1 MKAFSLRGSPRS
13 SAGRTQVS
21 RSERIGR
28 SRATVYRS
36 EMREPTAD
44 RIRPGQIRD
53 KPGRAV
59 PGQLFQAEG
68 VTKRFDQVE
77 ALSNLS
83 VELAPGTIGLVGP
96 NGSGKTTLLRLLMGL
111 IPPSSGRLSV
121 LGFDPQ
127 RDPLRVRE
135 RVGYMPEHDCLM
147 PDLSAVGFVSFMG
160 QVSGLPR
167 EVAMSRAHDVLEFV
181 GLREERY
188 RKIREYSV
196 GMRQRVKLA
205 QAIVHDPPLC
215 FLDEP
220 TSGLDPQ
227 GRAEMLHL
235 LDVLAKL
242 GGHSFVLSTHLLPDT
257 EGLVDQ
263 VLLLN
268 AGRLL
273 AAGPVAQLLSQGR
286 SETVVRV
293 KGDSAA
299 FASALATKGFAIRVD
314 RSELRVQLPDG
325 NTRPVFEAA
334 QASRTQVRYL
344 GPSVRTVEDLFL
356 SMMGEGGGGPGR

>member
-1 MKAFSLRGSPRS
+1 MPGELL
-13 SAGRTQVS
+13 QVDS
-21 RSERIGR
+21 VS
-28 SRATVYRS
+28 
-36 EMREPTAD
+36 
-44 RIRPGQIRD
+44 
-53 KPGRAV
+53 
-59 PGQLFQAEG
+59 
-68 VTKRFDQVE
+68 KRFDQVE

-83 VELAPGTIGLVGP
+83 VELAPGTVGLVGP

-121 LGFDPQ
+121 LGYDPQ
-127 RDPLRVRE
+127 TDALHVRE

-160 QVSGLPR
+160 RVSGLPR
-167 EVAMSRAHDVLEFV
+167 EVAISRAHDVLEFV
-181 GLREERY
+181 GLKEERY

-220 TSGLDPQ
+220 TSGLDPE
-227 GRAEMLHL
+227 GREEMLHL
-235 LDVLAKL
+235 IGVLAKL

-273 AAGPVAQLLSQGR
+273 AAGPVATLLSQSR
-286 SETVVRV
+286 SDTVVRV
-293 KGDSAA
+293 KGDTQA
-299 FASALATKGFAIRVD
+299 FVAALAAKGVAVRAEGTDLKV
-314 RSELRVQLPDG
+314 SLPDG

-334 QASRTQVRYL
+334 QASQTQIRYL

-356 SMMGEGGGGPGR
+356 SMMGDPTGRAAP

>member
-1 MKAFSLRGSPRS
+1 
-13 SAGRTQVS
+13 
-21 RSERIGR
+21 
-28 SRATVYRS
+28 
-36 EMREPTAD
+36 
-44 RIRPGQIRD
+44 
-53 KPGRAV
+53 V
-59 PGQLFQAEG
+59 PGELLQVDS

-77 ALSNLS
+77 ALANLS
-83 VELAPGTIGLVGP
+83 VELAPGTVGLVGP

-111 IPPSSGRLSV
+111 IPPSSGRLAV

-127 RDPLRVRE
+127 HDPLHVRE

-160 QVSGLPR
+160 RVSGLPR
-167 EVAMSRAHDVLEFV
+167 EVAISRAHDVLEFV
-181 GLREERY
+181 GLKEERY

-227 GRAEMLHL
+227 GREEMLHL
-235 LDVLAKL
+235 LAVLSKL
-242 GGHSFVLSTHLLPDT
+242 GGHSFVISTHLLPDT

-268 AGRLL
+268 GGRLL

-286 SETVVRV
+286 TETVVRV
-293 KGDSAA
+293 KGDVGA
-299 FASALATKGFAIRVD
+299 FASTLSAKGVSSRVEGNEV
-314 RSELRVQLPDG
+314 RVELGDG
-325 NTRPVFEAA
+325 NTRPIFEAA

-344 GPSVRTVEDLFL
+344 GPSVRTIEDLFL
-356 SMMGEGGGGPGR
+356 SMVGESGRRPGP

>member
-1 MKAFSLRGSPRS
+1 
-13 SAGRTQVS
+13 
-21 RSERIGR
+21 
-28 SRATVYRS
+28 
-36 EMREPTAD
+36 
-44 RIRPGQIRD
+44 
-53 KPGRAV
+53 V
-59 PGQLFQAEG
+59 PGGLLQVDS
-68 VTKRFDQVE
+68 VTKRFDQIE

-83 VELAPGTIGLVGP
+83 VELAPGTVGLVGP

-111 IPPSSGRLSV
+111 IPPSWGRLSV

-127 RDPLRVRE
+127 REPLQVRE

-160 QVSGLPR
+160 RVSGLPR
-167 EVAMSRAHDVLEFV
+167 EVAISRAHDVLEFV
-181 GLREERY
+181 GLKEERY

-227 GRAEMLHL
+227 GREEMLHL
-235 LDVLAKL
+235 LGVLSKL
-242 GGHSFVLSTHLLPDT
+242 GGHSFVISTHLLPDT

-273 AAGPVAQLLSQGR
+273 AAGPVRELLSQGAV
-286 SETVVRV
+286 ETVIRV
-293 KGDSAA
+293 KGDPAA
-299 FASALATKGFAIRVD
+299 FVSALSARGVAARAEG
-314 RSELRVQLPDG
+314 SELHLSLPDG

-334 QASRTQVRYL
+334 QSSHTQVRYL
-344 GPSVRTVEDLFL
+344 GPSVRTIEDLFL
-356 SMMGEGGGGPGR
+356 SMMDGSARGPVP

>member
-1 MKAFSLRGSPRS
+1 MAGELLRTDS
-13 SAGRTQVS
+13 
-21 RSERIGR
+21 
-28 SRATVYRS
+28 
-36 EMREPTAD
+36 
-44 RIRPGQIRD
+44 
-53 KPGRAV
+53 
-59 PGQLFQAEG
+59 

-77 ALSNLS
+77 ALSNLT
-83 VELAPGTIGLVGP
+83 VELAPGTVGLVGP

-111 IPPSSGRLSV
+111 LPPSAGTLSV
-121 LGFDPQ
+121 LGHDPQ
-127 RDPLRVRE
+127 REPLLVRE

-147 PDLSAVGFVSFMG
+147 PDLSAVGFVSHMAR
-160 QVSGLPR
+160 VSGLPR
-167 EVAMSRAHDVLEFV
+167 EVAISRAHDVLDFV
-181 GLREERY
+181 GLKEERY

-227 GRAEMLHL
+227 GREEMLHL
-235 LDVLAKL
+235 LAVLARL
-242 GGHSFVLSTHLLPDT
+242 GGHSFVISTHLLPDT

-273 AAGPVAQLLSQGR
+273 AAGSVRDLLSSGDVR
-286 SETVVRV
+286 TVVRI
-293 KGDSAA
+293 KGDLPA
-299 FASALATKGFAIRVD
+299 FV
-314 RSELRVQLPDG
+314 SELSTRGISARVEGSELSVQLLGD
-325 NTRPVFEAA
+325 NTRPIFEAA
-334 QASRTQVRYL
+334 QATHSQVRYL

-356 SMMGEGGGGPGR
+356 SLVDAATPRTGP

>member
-1 MKAFSLRGSPRS
+1 MG
-13 SAGRTQVS
+13 
-21 RSERIGR
+21 
-28 SRATVYRS
+28 SRAF
-36 EMREPTAD
+36 
-44 RIRPGQIRD
+44 
-53 KPGRAV
+53 AV
-59 PGQLFQAEG
+59 AAELLRTDS

-77 ALSNLS
+77 ALSNLT
-83 VELAPGTIGLVGP
+83 VALAPGTVGLVGP

-111 IPPSSGRLSV
+111 LPPSAGTLSV
-121 LGFDPQ
+121 LGHDPQ
-127 RDPLRVRE
+127 REPLLVRE

-147 PDLSAVGFVSFMG
+147 PDLSAVGFVSHMAR
-160 QVSGLPR
+160 VSGLPR
-167 EVAMSRAHDVLEFV
+167 EVAISRAHDVLDFV
-181 GLREERY
+181 GLKEERY

-227 GRAEMLHL
+227 GREEMLHL
-235 LDVLAKL
+235 LAVLAGL
-242 GGHSFVLSTHLLPDT
+242 GGHSFVISTHLLPDT

-273 AAGPVAQLLSQGR
+273 AAGPVKDLLSQGDVR
-286 SETVVRV
+286 TVVRI
-293 KGDSAA
+293 KGDLPA
-299 FASALATKGFAIRVD
+299 FVSALAARGITARVEGPELTVHLP
-314 RSELRVQLPDG
+314 SE

-334 QASRTQVRYL
+334 QATHSQVRYL

-356 SMMGEGGGGPGR
+356 TLVDAPTSRGDP

>member
-1 MKAFSLRGSPRS
+1 MPGGLL
-13 SAGRTQVS
+13 Q
-21 RSERIGR
+21 
-28 SRATVYRS
+28 
-36 EMREPTAD
+36 AD
-44 RIRPGQIRD
+44 S
-53 KPGRAV
+53 
-59 PGQLFQAEG
+59 

-96 NGSGKTTLLRLLMGL
+96 NGSGKTTLLRLLLGL
-111 IPPSSGRLSV
+111 LPPTSGRLSV
-121 LGFDPQ
+121 LGYDPQ
-127 RDPLRVRE
+127 VEPLQVRA

-147 PDLSAVGFVSFMG
+147 PDLSAVGFVAHMG
-160 QVSGLPR
+160 RVSGLPR

-181 GLREERY
+181 GLKEERY

-227 GRAEMLHL
+227 GREEMLRL
-235 LDVLAKL
+235 LGVLSRL

-273 AAGPVAQLLSQGR
+273 AAGTVRDLLSGG
-286 SETVVRV
+286 EVHTVVRI
-293 KGDSAA
+293 KGDTRA
-299 FASALATKGFAIRVD
+299 FAAALSAKGVAVEVEGTD
-314 RSELRVQLPDG
+314 LKVTLPEG
-325 NTRPVFEAA
+325 NTRTIFEVA
-334 QASRTQVRYL
+334 QATQTQVRYL
-344 GPSVRTVEDLFL
+344 GPSVRTIEELFL
-356 SMMGEGGGGPGR
+356 SMIDRAARRSGP